1 MSFITIFASFCEISG
16 NIYDLLSKE
25 MMSINIS
32 KFLSILCI
40 IAIAVLA
47 SIVSLSTAYI
57 SQVNKIIE
65 MKDVPLSIVIQLD
78 ITLGSGNSD
87 GQILDLFANVLGLTN
102 AGTSYGLNF
111 STLNIIIRT
120 VASLLEGFYYHSF
133 CFYLLP
139 PKEIMDKKY
148 YV

>member
-1 MSFITIFASFCEISG
+1 
-16 NIYDLLSKE
+16 
-25 MMSINIS
+25 
-32 KFLSILCI
+32 
-40 IAIAVLA
+40 
-47 SIVSLSTAYI
+47 
-57 SQVNKIIE
+57 